1 MVGEAVKGI
10 AMHLPARTLW
20 ETGSGAPTVPSLFV
34 GIFLALVFQSASA
47 VDQARIAIIIDDV
60 GDREVEGTRAV
71 ELPGPVAVAL
81 LPHRPH
87 TRSLA
92 QRAHDAGKE
101 VMLHLP
107 LAAVSG
113 RELGEG
119 AIELD
124 TTEPEFRRLFRENL
138 DAVPHAIGVNTHMG
152 SLLTRHPGHM
162 SWLMSEIRG
171 RAGVF
176 FVDSYTAVES
186 VALTSAKSAGI
197 SATRRDVFFDTDAD
211 AAAIEVQFE
220 RLIALARE
228 RGVALAIGHPY
239 PETLAVLERE
249 LPRLAARDIEL
260 VSVRELIEL
269 QSRNG
274 EWSWHASSFATH
286 CVAPTAAKSTGS
298 PMR

>member
-1 MVGEAVKGI
+1 
-10 AMHLPARTLW
+10 MH
-20 ETGSGAPTVPSLFV
+20 SIAPTV
-34 GIFLALVFQSASA
+34 LALMFAIFPSASFA
-47 VDQARIAIIIDDV
+47 EPARIAIIIDDV

-113 RELGEG
+113 KELGAG

-138 DAVPHAIGVNTHMG
+138 EAVPHAIGVNTHMG

-220 RLIALARE
+220 RLVALARE

-249 LPRLAARDIEL
+249 LPRLAARDVEL

-274 EWSWHASSFATH
+274 EWSWHASSAH
-286 CVAPTAAKSTGS
+286 
-298 PMR
+298 